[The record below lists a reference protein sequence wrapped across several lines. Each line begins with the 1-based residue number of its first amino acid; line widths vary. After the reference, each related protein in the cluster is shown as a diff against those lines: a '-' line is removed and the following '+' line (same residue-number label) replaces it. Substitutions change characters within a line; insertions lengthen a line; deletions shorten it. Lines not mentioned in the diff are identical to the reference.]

1 MTGNSI
7 MNNVQKRKKR
17 IGIMIAIILLGTV
30 VYSTYRYFQPHPPAV
45 PAAQGKRGTT
55 AGNSNRLGRPPLA
68 PVQVAKATS
77 ETIPR
82 TLSALGTVQ
91 AANSVTI
98 TSRVEGQLM
107 KIHFTEGQKVNA
119 GDLLFTIDPR
129 PFEIQ
134 LAQAQ
139 AQLAKDKA
147 TLANARRDLSRYQK
161 LAATHVISQQELDTQ
176 QALVKSGEAGIQV
189 DQAAVDNAKLQ
200 LTYSRIT
207 APVSGKA
214 GLRQVDTGNFIT
226 AGTTL
231 PLVVINQ
238 TTPADVLFTVPE
250 NDIALI
256 RMAQRNILELAVVA
270 RNKDNSIK
278 LAQGTLLTL
287 DNQIDPATGTIK
299 AKARFAN
306 EDDLLFPNQ
315 FVNVLL
321 QVGQLQD
328 AVVIPDAALQMGTE
342 GHYVWLLGADN
353 TVRKQIVDVALQTP
367 ERVVISSGVAVGDTL
382 VTDGTDRL
390 TDGAQ
395 VEVISPEKT
404 AKPKTTAAGDNI

>member
-30 VYSTYRYFQPHPPAV
+30 VYSTYRYFQPQPPAA
-45 PAAQGKRGTT
+45 PAAEGKRGNTS
-55 AGNSNRLGRPPLA
+55 GNSNRPGRPPLA

-107 KIHFTEGQKVNA
+107 KIHFEEGQKVNA

-176 QALVKSGEAGIQV
+176 QALVKSEEAGIQV

-226 AGTTL
+226 AGTAM

-256 RMAQRNILELAVVA
+256 RMAQRTIPQLAVVA

-353 TVRKQIVDVALQTP
+353 TVRKQIVEVALQTP
-367 ERVVISSGVAVGDTL
+367 ERVVISRGVAVGDTL

-404 AKPKTTAAGDNI
+404 VKTEKTAAGDNI

>member
-30 VYSTYRYFQPHPPAV
+30 VYSTYRYFQPQPPAV
-45 PAAQGKRGTT
+45 PAAEGKRGT
-55 AGNSNRLGRPPLA
+55 ASGNSNRPGRPPLA

-176 QALVKSGEAGIQV
+176 QALVKSEEAGIQV

-226 AGTTL
+226 AGTAM

-256 RMAQRNILELAVVA
+256 RMAQRDIPQLAVVA

-353 TVRKQIVDVALQTP
+353 TVRKQIVDVALQTQ

-390 TDGAQ
+390 TDGVQ

-404 AKPKTTAAGDNI
+404 AKTKKTAAGDNI

>member
-1 MTGNSI
+1 

-17 IGIMIAIILLGTV
+17 VGIMIAVILLGTAA
-30 VYSTYRYFQPHPPAV
+30 YSTYRYFQPQPPAA
-45 PAAQGKRGTT
+45 PASEGKRG
-55 AGNSNRLGRPPLA
+55 AASGNSNRPGRPPLA

-107 KIHFTEGQKVNA
+107 KIHFEEGQKVNA

-176 QALVKSGEAGIQV
+176 QALVKSEEAGIQV

-226 AGTTL
+226 AGTAM

-256 RMAQRNILELAVVA
+256 RMAQRTIPQLAVVA

-353 TVRKQIVDVALQTP
+353 TVRKQIVEVALQTP

-395 VEVISPEKT
+395 VDVISPEKT
-404 AKPKTTAAGDNI
+404 AKPKKTAAGDNT

>member
-30 VYSTYRYFQPHPPAV
+30 VYSTYRYFQPQPPAV

-55 AGNSNRLGRPPLA
+55 AGNSNRPGRPPLA

-226 AGTTL
+226 AGTSM

-256 RMAQRNILELAVVA
+256 RMAQRDIPQLAVVA

-342 GHYVWLLGADN
+342 GHYVWLLSADN

>member
-1 MTGNSI
+1 

-30 VYSTYRYFQPHPPAV
+30 VYSTYRYFQPQPPAA
-45 PAAQGKRGTT
+45 PAAEGKRGNTS
-55 AGNSNRLGRPPLA
+55 GNSNRPGRPPLA

-107 KIHFTEGQKVNA
+107 KIHFEEGQKVNA

-176 QALVKSGEAGIQV
+176 QALVKSEEAGIQV

-226 AGTTL
+226 AGTAM

-256 RMAQRNILELAVVA
+256 RMAQRTIPQLAVVA

-353 TVRKQIVDVALQTP
+353 TVRKQIVEVALQTP
-367 ERVVISSGVAVGDTL
+367 ERVVISRGVAVGDTL

-404 AKPKTTAAGDNI
+404 VKTEKTAAGDNI

>member
-1 MTGNSI
+1 

-17 IGIMIAIILLGTV
+17 VGIMIAVILLGTAA
-30 VYSTYRYFQPHPPAV
+30 YSTYRYFQPQPPAA
-45 PAAQGKRGTT
+45 PASEGKRG
-55 AGNSNRLGRPPLA
+55 AASGNSNRPGRPPLA

-107 KIHFTEGQKVNA
+107 KIHFEEGQKVNA

-176 QALVKSGEAGIQV
+176 QALVKSEEAGIQV

-207 APVSGKA
+207 APVSGKV

-226 AGTTL
+226 AGTAM

-256 RMAQRNILELAVVA
+256 RMAQRDIPQLAVVA

-353 TVRKQIVDVALQTP
+353 IVRKQIVDVALQTP

-404 AKPKTTAAGDNI
+404 AKPKKTAAGDNI

>member
-1 MTGNSI
+1 

-17 IGIMIAIILLGTV
+17 VGIMIAVILLGTAA
-30 VYSTYRYFQPHPPAV
+30 YSTYRYFQPQPPAA
-45 PAAQGKRGTT
+45 PAVEGKRG
-55 AGNSNRLGRPPLA
+55 AASGNSNRPGRPPLA

-107 KIHFTEGQKVNA
+107 KIHFEEGQKVNA

-176 QALVKSGEAGIQV
+176 QALVKSEEAGIQV

-226 AGTTL
+226 AGTAM
-231 PLVVINQ
+231 PLVVLNQ

-250 NDIALI
+250 NDISLI
-256 RMAQRNILELAVVA
+256 RMAQRTIPQLAVVA

-353 TVRKQIVDVALQTP
+353 TVRKQIVEVALQTP
-367 ERVVISSGVAVGDTL
+367 ERVVISSGVTVGDTL

-395 VEVISPEKT
+395 VDVISPEKT
-404 AKPKTTAAGDNI
+404 VKPKKTAAGDNT